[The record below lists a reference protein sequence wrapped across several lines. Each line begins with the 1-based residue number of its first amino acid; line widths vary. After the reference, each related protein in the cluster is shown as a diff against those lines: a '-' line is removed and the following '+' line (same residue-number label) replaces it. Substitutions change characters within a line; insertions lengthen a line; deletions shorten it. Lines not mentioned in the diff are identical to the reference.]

1 MGVLDISLLSFN
13 SGTEFA
19 QHVAAL
25 NVPLGAHEE
34 REFRESEHKI
44 HPIESVRNRGVFVIQ
59 AIHDGSGWSVN
70 GKLCR
75 LLFFTS
81 VFKDTAAARLA
92 AVAPY
97 LGYARK
103 DRRTQSRDPL
113 ATRYVARMFEDA
125 GTDRVVTVDVHNLAA
140 FRNAF
145 SCQTENLGTRGTF
158 VRHYVWRVG
167 KHEVSV
173 YSPDV
178 GG

>member
-1 MGVLDISLLSFN
+1 MGVLDISLLSLN

-19 QHVAAL
+19 QRVAVL

-34 REFRESEHKI
+34 WEFRESEHKI
-44 HPIESVRNRGVFVIQ
+44 RPIESVRSRDVFVIQ
-59 AIHDGSGWSVN
+59 AIHDGSGGSVN
-70 GKLCR
+70 GKLCH

-81 VFKDTAAARLA
+81 VLKDTAAARIA

-113 ATRYVARMFEDA
+113 TTRYVARMFEDA

-145 SCQTENLGTRGTF
+145 SCQTENLETRGTF
-158 VRHYVWRVG
+158 VRHYVRRVG
-167 KHEVSV
+167 EHEVSV
-173 YSPDV
+173 YLPDV